1 MTLLYS
7 FQYLSILTQKLKI
20 TVVNAQIYIL
30 LKLRKLLESWITFN
44 LCTCNSLHQPHFIP
58 GQLILYGRAL
68 KPVAC
73 ITCEWSS
80 RRDKNHELFDRSLGV
95 KKKWT
100 CGSSKKLTSNL
111 RAWLQV
117 VLGRL
122 WPAGRQL
129 DHVVLKHSLY
139 ACWGLPY
146 CLVLRRLQRI
156 RSMCAD
162 PLTCLRIMTGPVDTN
177 VAQNC
182 SCTASDFAVWW
193 PWLKN
198 NPTVTH
204 SCRKRRL

>member
-1 MTLLYS
+1 M
-7 FQYLSILTQKLKI
+7 
-20 TVVNAQIYIL
+20 
-30 LKLRKLLESWITFN
+30 
-44 LCTCNSLHQPHFIP
+44 
-58 GQLILYGRAL
+58 
-68 KPVAC
+68 
-73 ITCEWSS
+73 
-80 RRDKNHELFDRSLGV
+80 
-95 KKKWT
+95 
-100 CGSSKKLTSNL
+100 
-111 RAWLQV
+111 

-129 DHVVLKHSLY
+129 DHFVLKHSLY

-177 VAQNC
+177 VARNC

-193 PWLKN
+193 PGLKN

-204 SCRKRRL
+204 SCRKRRLKWVLSAWGNSWVTLSLGVINVETWSSRLGIGRWTNNPAQ